1 MRAKSFPKEDL
12 AIDVQTWKLGE
23 LLKWREYLGVLV
35 EAVRAV
41 SGEGAEVY
49 VFGSAVEGRLTVDSD
64 VDVAVVLREL
74 PKTSR
79 EKSRLLSRLWRA
91 MEEGGVPWWY
101 PFEIHLLTKEELP
114 LLGGAKLVRVL

>member
-1 MRAKSFPKEDL
+1 MSFPKEDL

-23 LLKWREYLGVLV
+23 LLEWREYLGLLV

-41 SGEGAEVY
+41 SGESAEVY
-49 VFGSAVEGRLTVDSD
+49 VFGSTVEGRLTVDSD

-79 EKSRLLSRLWRA
+79 EKSRLLSRL
-91 MEEGGVPWWY
+91 
-101 PFEIHLLTKEELP
+101 
-114 LLGGAKLVRVL
+114 

>member
-1 MRAKSFPKEDL
+1 MSFPKEDL

-49 VFGSAVEGRLTVDSD
+49 VFGSAVEGRLTVNSD

-79 EKSRLLSRLWRA
+79 EKSRLLSRL
-91 MEEGGVPWWY
+91 
-101 PFEIHLLTKEELP
+101 
-114 LLGGAKLVRVL
+114 